1 MTAVIR
7 TAEASVERAAPKVVQ
22 SAWTVPVVLAIVFF
36 FAAMVGLWHWL
47 DHALPAPDDSSYIL
61 GSFRYAD
68 LLRHPKFWRVDWW
81 YNMLTV
87 NRVYPPT
94 VMIINGL
101 LRLALGCGHWV
112 NAVSVMLFNAILSAT
127 VFGTARL
134 LTGSWRAAAIAAVL
148 VNLYPQT
155 SCMNHGFAL
164 DAPLLSMVSFG
175 LFMMFWWRSS
185 PSLGRTLLLG
195 LSLGAVCLSKQIA
208 AAYLVGPGLFLFVE
222 SALIDWRS
230 KRWNLSL
237 QLFGAA
243 VLTVLCGLPWL
254 LTNLNHIKFLA
265 QDNQQFMGK
274 LTLAEVFPRD
284 LQFYANSLPAILS
297 PLFCI
302 AFFCSLPMIERGVHF
317 RLLPLALSAFGG
329 VVLLSTLTWAFPS
342 FRYDAPATVAVAVYS
357 GYALSRLMEKR
368 ALAGAVVALIAAG
381 LLQFVSFN
389 FAPYPLAAPPAVAQ
403 ISEKLGVNMVETIG
417 LTARDKRETQIR
429 HSNPQP
435 PQDWGQ
441 EWVLRTIDDFEGK
454 KAVYLNIL
462 PDYVQL
468 NGNTFELIGRMLGS
482 PVRPTTSRRWT
493 VMGDDVRFDPTV
505 ALYYQWYLLKSGY
518 QGNLLRDDAS
528 EKSYAKLIDF
538 VEHSGKFD
546 LRGSHVLPDG
556 TTLYLYRQ
564 K

>member
-1 MTAVIR
+1 MTAVAKA
-7 TAEASVERAAPKVVQ
+7 TETSEQRATPPVVQ
-22 SAWTVPVVLAIVFF
+22 PAWQLPVVLAIVLF

-47 DHALPAPDDSSYIL
+47 DNAMPAPDDSSYIL
-61 GSFRYAD
+61 GSFKYAD
-68 LLRHPKFWRVDWW
+68 LLRHPKFWKLDWW
-81 YNMLTV
+81 YGMLTV

-94 VMIINGL
+94 VMVINGL
-101 LRLALGCGHWV
+101 LRLILGCGHWV
-112 NAVSVMLFNAILSAT
+112 NAVSVMLFNAILSTT

-175 LFMMFWWRSS
+175 IFVMFWWRSS
-185 PSLGRTLLLG
+185 PSLVRTLLLG

-208 AAYLVGPGLFLFVE
+208 AAYLVGPGIFLFLE
-222 SALIDWRS
+222 SVAADWKY
-230 KRWNLSL
+230 KRWHLSL
-237 QLFGAA
+237 HLVGAA

-284 LQFYANSLPAILS
+284 LMFYANSLPAIMS
-297 PLFCI
+297 PLLCLT
-302 AFFCSLPMIERGVHF
+302 FFFSLPLIERRIQI
-317 RLLPLALSAFGG
+317 RLFPLALSAVGG

-342 FRYDAPATVAVAVYS
+342 FRYDAPATVATAIYS
-357 GYALSRLMEKR
+357 GYALSKLLEKR
-368 ALAGAVVALIAAG
+368 SQAGIVAVVIAAG

-389 FAPYPLAAPPAVAQ
+389 FAPYPIATPPAVAK
-403 ISEKLGVNMVETIG
+403 ISERLGVNMVETIG

-441 EWVLRTIDDFEGK
+441 EWALRTIDDFEGK

-468 NGNTFELIGRMLGS
+468 NGNTFELVGRMLGS

-528 EKSYAKLIDF
+528 EKNYAKLIDF

-546 LRGSHVLPDG
+546 LRGSHLLPDG